1 MSAMGNYYYCQ
12 CLTTRD
18 MPVVEQTGLIIPWR
32 KKALSWGTMDHF
44 RKRML
49 ERIDYQIW
57 ACIRFF
63 WKVLKDFSLDWMLSG
78 SECVSSVKLL
88 SCV

>member
-1 MSAMGNYYYCQ
+1 
-12 CLTTRD
+12 

-63 WKVLKDFSLDWMLSG
+63 WKVLKDFSLG
-78 SECVSSVKLL
+78 KKKNPFTVGAEKGFEKIQY
-88 SCV
+88 

>member
-1 MSAMGNYYYCQ
+1 
-12 CLTTRD
+12 

-63 WKVLKDFSLDWMLSG
+63 WKVLKDFSLEKKKNPFTVDAEKG
-78 SECVSSVKLL
+78 FEKIQY
-88 SCV
+88 